1 MKKLLTFLSVVYLSL
16 FSNLSFAVDDT
27 NPYALANEVAQQTFD
42 ELRNNK
48 DKVADRAFLNSL
60 IDKNLMP
67 YVDNRYAAYKVIGK
81 SLKDT
86 TEQERADFTEA
97 FTEYLRNTFAD
108 TLGKYTDQELVKGPV
123 SDVPADAKIVTVKF
137 TVKQKGKADIAVV
150 LKLRKNEKT
159 GKWKAFDL
167 IAENV
172 SILDAKV
179 AEINPIITKDG
190 IGKAI
195 AVLKQHK

>member
-1 MKKLLTFLSVVYLSL
+1 MKKLFTLLMVICLSVVSTP
-16 FSNLSFAVDDT
+16 SFAVDES
-27 NPYALANEVAQQTFD
+27 NPYALANEVAEQTFN

-48 DKVADRAFLNSL
+48 DKVKDRAFLNNL
-60 IDKNLMP
+60 IDQNLMP

-81 SLKDT
+81 ALKNT
-86 TEQERADFTEA
+86 TEQERNDFTEA
-97 FTEYLRNTFAD
+97 FTQYLRNTFAD

-123 SDVPADAKIVTVKF
+123 TDVPADAKIVSVKF
-137 TVKQKGKADIAVV
+137 TVKQAGKADIAVI

-159 GKWKAFDL
+159 GKWKAFDM

-179 AEINPIITKDG
+179 AEINPIIAKDG
-190 IGKAI
+190 IAKATK
-195 AVLKQHK
+195 VLKEHK

>member
-1 MKKLLTFLSVVYLSL
+1 MKKLFTLLTVIYLSL
-16 FSNLSFAVDDT
+16 FSNLSFAVDDS

-42 ELRNNK
+42 ELRKHK
-48 DKVADRAFLNSL
+48 DKVADRAFLNNL
-60 IDKNLMP
+60 IDNNLMP

-86 TEQERADFTEA
+86 TEQERNDFTEA
-97 FTEYLRNTFAD
+97 FTDYLRNTFAD
-108 TLGKYTDQELVKGPV
+108 TLGKYTDQELIKGPV
-123 SDVPADAKIVTVKF
+123 TEVPADTKIVSVKF
-137 TVKQKGKADIAVV
+137 TIKQVGKADIAVV

-190 IGKAI
+190 ITKAI
-195 AVLKQHK
+195 TVLKQHK